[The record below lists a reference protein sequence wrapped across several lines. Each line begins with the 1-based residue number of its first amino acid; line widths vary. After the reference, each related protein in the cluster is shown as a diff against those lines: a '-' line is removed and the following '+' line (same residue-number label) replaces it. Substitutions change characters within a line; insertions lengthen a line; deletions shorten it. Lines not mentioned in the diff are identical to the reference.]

1 MVLTDISEE
10 KQGKITHFYLKLF
23 GHFGLMSQPGRMCGR
38 LRGFLVGSDNNNNKK
53 TQNKTKKQ
61 AAVRAG

>member
-53 TQNKTKKQ
+53 HKTKQRSKLL
-61 AAVRAG
+61 